1 MSTVLYRINHSGLK
15 MRSSSLKGSFM
26 YSVLNA
32 ALPISLFF
40 VFNFSSVQYEAQ
52 REVPCGVKAAKR
64 KPIQFVSSP
73 SAMRFNKRLGTSSE

>member
-1 MSTVLYRINHSGLK
+1 M
-15 MRSSSLKGSFM
+15 
-26 YSVLNA
+26 LNA

-52 REVPCGVKAAKR
+52 SETPCGVKAAKR

-73 SAMRFNKRLGTSSE
+73 AAMRFNQQPRRERRGIKPSARINGSEHRLNEK